1 MENYKSQE
9 EKDAMEYMKSHGVRN
24 ISVIGEKTMSPLALI
39 KFMDDTEEF
48 IRFSNE
54 EIQNMI
60 GETNLLNW
68 TYILNK
74 SEKLKNKL

>member
-1 MENYKSQE
+1 
-9 EKDAMEYMKSHGVRN
+9 
-24 ISVIGEKTMSPLALI
+24 
-39 KFMDDTEEF
+39 MDDTEEF